1 MKIFTKLF
9 MSLFCYAYV
18 NLSIAIVLKGNK
30 FNKCFIAYFFFQME
44 NKQTN
49 LLAINNISS
58 HKKLYSS

>member
-30 FNKCFIAYFFFQME
+30 FNKCFIAYFFSKWKT
-44 NKQTN
+44 NKQT
-49 LLAINNISS
+49 S
-58 HKKLYSS
+58 